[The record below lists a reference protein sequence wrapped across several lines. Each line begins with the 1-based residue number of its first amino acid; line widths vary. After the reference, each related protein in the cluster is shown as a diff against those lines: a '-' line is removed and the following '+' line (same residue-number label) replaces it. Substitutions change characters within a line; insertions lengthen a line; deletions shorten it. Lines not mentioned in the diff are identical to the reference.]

1 MNKITKLDVRRNT
14 NLTYLDCHE
23 NQLPNLDVSQNT
35 NLTALWCN
43 NNPGNGSKFPIKAW
57 FDNNSIP
64 NSLNTNSPSGTWLY
78 DGNRIS
84 VNFYKAK

>member
-35 NLTALWCN
+35 NLTALGCN

-64 NSLNTNSPSGTWLY
+64 NTFYY
-78 DGNRIS
+78 DEYWTYNNNKIE
-84 VNFYKAK
+84 VEFYK

>member
-57 FDNNSIP
+57 FDNHSIP
-64 NSLNTNSPSGTWLY
+64 NTFNY
-78 DGNRIS
+78 DEYWTYNNIRIE
-84 VNFYKAK
+84 VDFYK